1 MLRLARTKVFCLI
14 LSTTGVVQLYLNLAL
29 APQFQ
34 SQPLQ
39 LDYPV
44 TDHRRGFYT
53 GKLSARDHNP
63 NGERERSQLNE
74 HVRASI
80 TVAPPQK
87 YVNKKSDDSSRDVIV
102 YLAQFSQFHSS
113 YGITRPVDTLNRSLE
128 LLYENYVNKFPT
140 DVIIFHDSVTGPSN
154 VTRTSLSAAYPN
166 LEFRCL
172 RKRDW
177 SLPHGLKAW
186 QHMFWNRP
194 QFSVGYRLMM
204 RWYAVLIW
212 FYLSEEGYTHVM
224 RMDDDSY
231 ITSQIRYNLF
241 GFMRQNNKRYA
252 FRQPTVDDGVGRGY
266 NELIDKFLDDHPNV
280 TPPAQIELYKKER
293 YLGFYNNW
301 FMADVSFFLS
311 QPAISLLLAIDESNL
326 IFTQRTGDLVIQ
338 STLVRL
344 FLQPAEVHWFQD
356 FTYEHM
362 TLCKKEKCGLDIPR
376 GCPQNGGMSRGL
388 GQYSDKEWA
397 EVVAKKVKNRFR
409 GLNCIISIG
418 ETYVGAKDVRDCQ
431 KLSSRCGFYLQLLDG
446 ANETAKRSTWQDYLT
461 SMMAIADADKAL
473 QFALANKS
481 TVN

>member
-1 MLRLARTKVFCLI
+1 MLFYGFTRARAKAPTTLATLATRRRRRATDKPERSRSRARTIFILRLSYGLSFRRFRKPYDSHDGRARPACRATASHRVPQ
-14 LSTTGVVQLYLNLAL
+14 GDEPQVQPRSCVAGRQRTAL
-29 APQFQ
+29 QGD
-34 SQPLQ
+34 SQ
-39 LDYPV
+39 
-44 TDHRRGFYT
+44 T
-53 GKLSARDHNP
+53 
-63 NGERERSQLNE
+63 
-74 HVRASI
+74 I
-80 TVAPPQK
+80 
-87 YVNKKSDDSSRDVIV
+87 I
-102 YLAQFSQFHSS
+102 S

-154 VTRTSLSAAYPN
+154 VTRTQLSAAYPN

-280 TPPAQIELYKKER
+280 TPPAQIELTKKE
-293 YLGFYNNW
+293 
-301 FMADVSFFLS
+301 
-311 QPAISLLLAIDESNL
+311 
-326 IFTQRTGDLVIQ
+326 
-338 STLVRL
+338 
-344 FLQPAEVHWFQD
+344 
-356 FTYEHM
+356 
-362 TLCKKEKCGLDIPR
+362 
-376 GCPQNGGMSRGL
+376 
-388 GQYSDKEWA
+388 
-397 EVVAKKVKNRFR
+397 
-409 GLNCIISIG
+409 
-418 ETYVGAKDVRDCQ
+418 
-431 KLSSRCGFYLQLLDG
+431 
-446 ANETAKRSTWQDYLT
+446 
-461 SMMAIADADKAL
+461 
-473 QFALANKS
+473 
-481 TVN
+481 